1 METSYKGTDKMIT
14 GIVFGVIT
22 FWLFAQAMVN
32 VVPAVQ
38 EDLGVSLGTLNIAI
52 SLTALFSGMF
62 IVAAG
67 GLADKVGRKKIAT
80 IGFVLSIIGSLCLVF
95 AQGAG
100 LLITGRIIQGLSGA
114 CIMPSTIALMK
125 AYFEGKDRQRAL
137 SFWSIGSWGGSGIA
151 SFAGGAIATSLGWR
165 WIFIFSIVFAV
176 IGLFLLKSTPESK
189 QESEGAFKFDY
200 TGLGIFAVT
209 MLALNIFINYGSDFG
224 WTSARSLGLLAVV
237 IIGLIVFVKV
247 EKSKEIVLID
257 FSVFKNKPY
266 SGATA
271 SNFLL
276 NGIAGTLVVANT
288 YVQVGRGFNSLQAGM
303 LSLGYLVAVLAMIRV
318 GEKILQKVG
327 AKKPMVWGAFITT
340 IGVAIMGLTFLPDFA
355 YTVVV
360 FIGFALFGL
369 GLGIYATPSTDTSV
383 SNAPADKVGQAAG
396 IYKMAS
402 SLGGA
407 FGVAIS
413 ATVYGAVAAN
423 GNLETAATIGIIVNV
438 LFGVLSIISIVMLVP
453 NNAGK
458 TAKAVEPKSAVAK

>member
-1 METSYKGTDKMIT
+1 MY
-14 GIVFGVIT
+14 
-22 FWLFAQAMVN
+22 
-32 VVPAVQ
+32 
-38 EDLGVSLGTLNIAI
+38 
-52 SLTALFSGMF
+52 F
-62 IVAAG
+62 I
-67 GLADKVGRKKIAT
+67 
-80 IGFVLSIIGSLCLVF
+80 
-95 AQGAG
+95 
-100 LLITGRIIQGLSGA
+100 
-114 CIMPSTIALMK
+114 
-125 AYFEGKDRQRAL
+125 
-137 SFWSIGSWGGSGIA
+137 
-151 SFAGGAIATSLGWR
+151 
-165 WIFIFSIVFAV
+165 
-176 IGLFLLKSTPESK
+176 
-189 QESEGAFKFDY
+189 
-200 TGLGIFAVT
+200 
-209 MLALNIFINYGSDFG
+209 
-224 WTSARSLGLLAVV
+224 
-237 IIGLIVFVKV
+237 KV

-288 YVQVGRGFNSLQAGM
+288 YVQVGRGFNSFQAGM

-327 AKKPMVWGAFITT
+327 AKKPMIWGAMITT
-340 IGVAIMGLTFLPDFA
+340 VGVAIMGLTFLPDFA

-396 IYKMAS
+396 VYKMAS

-413 ATVYGAVAAN
+413 ATVYGAIAAN

-438 LFGVLSIISIVMLVP
+438 IFGILSIISIVMLVP

-458 TAKAVEPKSAVAK
+458 TSNALEKSPKSAVAK